1 MLSDWGHVQESSV
14 VQREQREY
22 DVKKKHQKLFSQNA
36 PSQTCDRILNTPLIV
51 YKYCNCKDFVVY
63 LSIILFSKI
72 TIDTVE
78 AAIEMHLLMIVSVR
92 DMLQSFPNW
101 EKYYRGTQ

>member
-36 PSQTCDRILNTPLIV
+36 PS
-51 YKYCNCKDFVVY
+51 
-63 LSIILFSKI
+63 
-72 TIDTVE
+72 
-78 AAIEMHLLMIVSVR
+78 
-92 DMLQSFPNW
+92 
-101 EKYYRGTQ
+101 